1 METFYRYA
9 YKAIHHSARKQEGL
23 SVKNYEGSW
32 EREDSLNWLKKGTS
46 EHNSTNIG
54 NLYKKM
60 WAGSKL
66 EEPWVAVREIL
77 GKSSHHP
84 LAKQW
89 GKNMDGE

>member
-1 METFYRYA
+1 
-9 YKAIHHSARKQEGL
+9 
-23 SVKNYEGSW
+23 
-32 EREDSLNWLKKGTS
+32 
-46 EHNSTNIG
+46 
-54 NLYKKM
+54 M

-89 GKNMDGE
+89 GKNMDGEYGLENYESIVFLAGI